1 MPEELKAIGK
11 IEIKQNQKGTFDVI
25 LEGVQVSFFYYP
37 NKMINQYVTSE
48 EMPNLKMA
56 SVIMGLSYFEDA
68 EQEILPET
76 FVEYDWDE
84 IKNFFINFQKEF
96 QNEMNK
102 LVD

>member
-1 MPEELKAIGK
+1 M
-11 IEIKQNQKGTFDVI
+11 Q
-25 LEGVQVSFFYYP
+25 
-37 NKMINQYVTSE
+37 
-48 EMPNLKMA
+48 
-56 SVIMGLSYFEDA
+56 
-68 EQEILPET
+68 ET